1 VTQTQSG
8 LFVRS
13 WTHATVSANS
23 LPVVLVHGL
32 GVSSRYMIPTGERLG
47 ATRHVYA
54 PDLPGFG
61 LSQRPGQP
69 LTIAEHADALATW
82 MLDADLENP
91 VLVANSYGCQVI
103 TELVWSRPGWVRA
116 MVLNAP
122 TIEASRRSAIG
133 EMLRLVSDAPF
144 ERPRLLPIVI
154 GDYLRAGPR
163 RVLFTLRDALG
174 DRIEDKLPHVTI
186 PTLFVRGSRD
196 PIVSDEWMSFLARR
210 TPFGSTVRIDG
221 APHAV
226 NFSAADAFCAEV
238 GRFVDD
244 VELELDG
251 YAPTS

>member
-1 VTQTQSG
+1 MV
-8 LFVRS
+8 
-13 WTHATVSANS
+13 
-23 LPVVLVHGL
+23 
-32 GVSSRYMIPTGERLG
+32 PTAERLS

-61 LSQRPGQP
+61 RSTRSGRP
-69 LTIAEHADALATW
+69 LTIAEHADALANW
-82 MLDADLENP
+82 LLDTKLGSP

-103 TELVWSRPGWVRA
+103 TELVRSRPGWVRA

-122 TIEASRRSAIG
+122 TFEVSRRSAIG
-133 EMLRLVSDAPF
+133 EVLRLLSDAPF

-163 RVLFTLRDALG
+163 RVLFTLRDAIG

-196 PIVSDEWMSFLARR
+196 PIVSDEWMTFLARR
-210 TPFGSTVRIDG
+210 TPFGSTVTIDG

-226 NFSAADAFCAEV
+226 NFSAADAFCAEI

-244 VELELDG
+244 LEMELDG
-251 YAPTS
+251 YVPTP